1 MRPFV
6 RIRALA
12 AFRWMVLFVVFV
24 IPQLSKAQWQAA
36 VGAQNHDKGRQ
47 ILAFL
52 PNEIW
57 IHTGDSVTWKI
68 ETDETHTVTFLVSG
82 EARPPFTVG
91 CPGAT
96 SDDSNFDGSSCVNGG
111 PQVKEQSFTV
121 HFPTAGNFK
130 LVCLVHA
137 NMTGVVHVLN
147 PAEPLPHDQEFYDEQ
162 AGDQRRD
169 LLWDTDEDHN
179 ADHERH
185 THLHEHEVIAGAGEI
200 VATPGGSATIS
211 VVRFLHSPTVIHV
224 GETVEWSNS
233 NPAAPHTITFGTE
246 PANPI
251 PPSANVEVDAD
262 GARHAVINSQTDS
275 VHSGFI
281 AAAPEERIGL
291 AQAPLGVTRF
301 RVTFTHP
308 GIFNYICA
316 LHDELGMVGKV
327 IVLPD

>member
-1 MRPFV
+1 VKLFV

-12 AFRWMVLFVVFV
+12 AFRWMLLSAVFVV
-24 IPQLSKAQWQAA
+24 PQPSLAQWRAE
-36 VGAQNHDKGRQ
+36 VGAQSRDKGRQ

-57 IHTGDSVTWKI
+57 IHAGDSVTWKV
-68 ETDETHTVTFLVSG
+68 ETDETHTVAFLVSG

-96 SDDSNFDGSSCVNGG
+96 PDDSDFDGSSCVNGG
-111 PQVKEQSFTV
+111 PQVKGQSFTV
-121 HFPTAGNFK
+121 RFPTAGDFK

-137 NMTGVVHVLN
+137 NMTGEVHVLH
-147 PAEPLPHDQEFYDEQ
+147 PADPLPHDQSFYDEQ
-162 AGDQRRD
+162 AADQRRD
-169 LLWDTDEDHN
+169 LLKDIDPDGA
-179 ADHERH
+179 ADERH
-185 THLHEHEVIAGAGEI
+185 EHSYQHEVIAGDGEI

-211 VVRFLHSPTVIHV
+211 IVRFLHSPTVIHA

-233 NPAAPHTITFGTE
+233 NPTAPHTITFGTE
-246 PANPI
+246 PANPN
-251 PPSANVEVDAD
+251 PPSANVKVDAD
-262 GARHAVINSQTDS
+262 GARHAVINSQADS

-291 AQAPLGVTRF
+291 PQAPPGVTRF

-308 GIFNYICA
+308 GTFNYICA

-327 IVLPD
+327 IVLP

>member
-1 MRPFV
+1 
-6 RIRALA
+6 
-12 AFRWMVLFVVFV
+12 VV
-24 IPQLSKAQWQAA
+24 PQLSKAQWQTA
-36 VGAQNHDKGRQ
+36 VGAQSHDKGRQ

-57 IHTGDSVTWKI
+57 IHAGDSVTWNV

-96 SDDSNFDGSSCVNGG
+96 PDDSNFDGSSCVNGG
-111 PQVKEQSFTV
+111 PQVKGQSFTV
-121 HFPTAGNFK
+121 RFSTAGNFK

-137 NMTGVVHVLN
+137 NMTGLVHVLD
-147 PAEPLPHDQEFYDEQ
+147 PDEPLPHDQEFYDGRAAE
-162 AGDQRRD
+162 QRRD
-169 LLWDTDEDHN
+169 LLRDTDQDHD
-179 ADHERH
+179 ADQERH
-185 THLHEHEVIAGAGEI
+185 EHFHEHEVIAGAGEI

-211 VVRFLHSPTVIHV
+211 VVRFLHSPTFIHV
-224 GETVEWSNS
+224 GDTVEWSNS
-233 NPAAPHTITFGTE
+233 NPTEPHTITFGTE
-246 PANPI
+246 PANPM
-251 PPSANVEVDAD
+251 PPSANVKVDAD

-281 AAAPEERIGL
+281 APAPEERIGL

-301 RVTFTHP
+301 RVTFTQP
-308 GIFNYICA
+308 GVFHYICA

-327 IVLPD
+327 IVLP

>member
-1 MRPFV
+1 VKLFV
-6 RIRALA
+6 RIRVPA
-12 AFRWMVLFVVFV
+12 AFRWMLLFVVFV
-24 IPQLSKAQWQAA
+24 VPQLSKAQWQAA
-36 VGAQNHDKGRQ
+36 VGAQSHDQGRQ
-47 ILAFL
+47 ILTFL

-57 IHTGDSVTWKI
+57 IHAGDSVTWKI

-96 SDDSNFDGSSCVNGG
+96 PDDSNFDGSSCVNGG
-111 PQVKEQSFTV
+111 PQVKGQSFTV
-121 HFPTAGNFK
+121 RFSTAGNFK

-137 NMTGVVHVLN
+137 NMTGVVHVLD
-147 PAEPLPHDQEFYDEQ
+147 PADPLPHDQDFYDEQ
-162 AGDQRRD
+162 AADQRQGALRD
-169 LLWDTDEDHN
+169 TGQDHD

-185 THLHEHEVIAGAGEI
+185 EHWHEHEVIAGAGEI

-224 GETVEWSNS
+224 GEIVEWSNS
-233 NPAAPHTITFGTE
+233 NPTAPHTITFGTE

-251 PPSANVEVDAD
+251 PPSANVKVDAD

-291 AQAPLGVTRF
+291 AQTPLGVTRF

-327 IVLPD
+327 IVLP

>member
-1 MRPFV
+1 MKLFV
-6 RIRALA
+6 RIRAVA
-12 AFRWMVLFVVFV
+12 RFRWMLLIVVLVV
-24 IPQLSKAQWQAA
+24 PQLSKAQWQAT
-36 VGAQNHDKGRQ
+36 VGAQSPDKGRQ

-57 IHTGDSVTWKI
+57 VHAGDSVTWKVQ
-68 ETDETHTVTFLVSG
+68 TDETHTVTFLVSG
-82 EARPPFTVG
+82 ELRPPFTAG

-96 SDDSNFDGSSCVNGG
+96 RDDSDFDDSSCVNGG
-111 PQVKEQSFTV
+111 PQVKGQSFTV
-121 HFPTAGNFK
+121 RFPAAGNFR
-130 LVCLVHA
+130 LVCLVHV
-137 NMTGVVHVLN
+137 NMTGVVHVLD
-147 PAEPLPHDQEFYDEQ
+147 PAEPLPHDQDFYDEQ
-162 AGDQRRD
+162 AWDQQRD
-169 LLWDTDEDHN
+169 LLRDTDQDHE
-179 ADHERH
+179 ADHQRH
-185 THLHEHEVIAGAGEI
+185 EHLHEHEVIAGAGEI
-200 VATPGGSATIS
+200 VATPGGAATIS

-224 GETVEWSNS
+224 GETVEWNNS
-233 NPAAPHTITFGTE
+233 NPTAPHTITFGTE

-262 GARHAVINSQTDS
+262 GARHAVINSHSDN

-301 RVTFTHP
+301 RVTFRHP

-327 IVLPD
+327 IVLP